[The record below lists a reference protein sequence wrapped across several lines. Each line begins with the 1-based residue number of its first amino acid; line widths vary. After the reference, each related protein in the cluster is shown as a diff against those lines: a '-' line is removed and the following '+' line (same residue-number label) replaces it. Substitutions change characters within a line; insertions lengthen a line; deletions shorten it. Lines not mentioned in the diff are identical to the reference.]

1 MCAHAFKDTNI
12 QAVYKHICVG
22 GRLRPT
28 GQARI
33 IVSQSSQKKVSVN
46 DNVDK

>member
-1 MCAHAFKDTNI
+1 MHSKI
-12 QAVYKHICVG
+12 QAVYELICVG

-33 IVSQSSQKKVSVN
+33 IVNQSSQKKVSVN